1 MMNISRR
8 NFLKGAAAA
17 GVGSIIPMSMVTV
30 EAEAGDSFTFAWV
43 TDQHIQLISG
53 PGAKFVKSW
62 DDGFKMAISEVMNA
76 NPKPDFCYFGGDIA
90 QAGLKAEMD
99 HGLEMW
105 SKTGLKVK
113 AIQGEH
119 DYFLD
124 MGKSTRAAYGKDAMP
139 ADNYS
144 FEHKGVQFI
153 MLTTIRGDAAWEAK
167 HAKDP
172 QRRMNEMMR
181 IDNYVDG
188 SPFQLG
194 KEGQAWLKKTVAGLD
209 KNKHTIVC
217 SHSPIQKIYN
227 GWNFWTEDAE
237 EIQAILAP
245 FKRVTVLYN
254 HVHQPF
260 ASQKGN
266 IAFFS
271 NFSTAWPWPH
281 VSTVAD
287 ATMCGDGA
295 YKGCAKG
302 ADYYPNL
309 ILPYHRADVAN
320 FRDATGWSIVN
331 TNTGGKFEVEV
342 TQWGDNPK
350 RKVVWDGKLKEVGAG
365 SAAKSQM
372 NY

>member
-17 GVGSIIPMSMVTV
+17 SVGSILPLSMVTV
-30 EAEAGDSFTFAWV
+30 EAEAGDSFTFAWI
-43 TDQHIQLISG
+43 TDQHLQQISG
-53 PGAKFVKSW
+53 TKFVKSW

-76 NPKPDFCYFGGDIA
+76 NPKPDFCYFGGDLA
-90 QAGLKAEMD
+90 QAGLASELD
-99 HGLEMW
+99 HGMTLW
-105 SKTGLKVK
+105 SKTGLKAR
-113 AIQGEH
+113 AIVGEH
-119 DYFLD
+119 DYYLD
-124 MGKSTRAAYGKDAMP
+124 MGKAARKAYGIP

-144 FEHKGVQFI
+144 FEHKGVQFL
-153 MLTTIRGDAAWEAK
+153 MLNTIRAGDEWDK
-167 HAKDP
+167 KQAKDP
-172 QRRMNEMMR
+172 QNRMHQMMR
-181 IDNYVDG
+181 LDNYIDG
-188 SPFQLG
+188 SPFRLG
-194 KEGQAWLKKTVAGLD
+194 HEGLHWLKKTVAGLD

-217 SHSPIQKIYN
+217 SHSPIQKIYS

-237 EIQAILAP
+237 EIQAALKDI
-245 FKRVTVLYN
+245 KRVTVLYN

-281 VSTVAD
+281 PSSLAEG
-287 ATMCGDGA
+287 TMCFDGKH
-295 YKGCAKG
+295 KGCEKG
-302 ADYYPNL
+302 PDYVPNL

-331 TNTGGKFEVEV
+331 TNTGGKLEVDV

-350 RKVVWDGKLKEVGAG
+350 RKIVWDGKLKEVGAG
-365 SAAKSQM
+365 SPTKAQM
-372 NY
+372 HY

>member
-30 EAEAGDSFTFAWV
+30 EAEAGASFTFAWV
-43 TDQHIQLISG
+43 TDQHLQLISG

-62 DDGFKMAISEVMNA
+62 DDGFKLAISEVMNMR
-76 NPKPDFCYFGGDIA
+76 PQPDFCFFGGDLA
-90 QAGLKAEMD
+90 QAGLRSELD
-99 HGLEMW
+99 HGMDMW

-113 AIQGEH
+113 AIHGEH

-124 MGKSTRAAYGKDAMP
+124 MGKSSRAAYGMP
-139 ADNYS
+139 ADNYT
-144 FEHKGVQFI
+144 FVHKGVQFI
-153 MLTTIRGDAAWEAK
+153 MLTTIRAAEDWEAR
-167 HAKDP
+167 HAKDV
-172 QRRMNEMMR
+172 QNRMNQMMR

-188 SPFQLG
+188 SAFRLG
-194 KEGQAWLKKTVAGLD
+194 REGLAWLKKTVAGLD

-237 EIQAILAP
+237 EIQAILKDL
-245 FKRVTVLYN
+245 KRVTVLYN
-254 HVHQPF
+254 HVHQPM

-266 IAFFS
+266 ISFLS

-331 TNTGGKFEVEV
+331 TNTGGKFDVSV
-342 TQWGDNPK
+342 NQWGDNPK
-350 RKVVWDGKLKEVGAG
+350 RHVTWDGKLKEVGAG
-365 SAAKSQM
+365 PATKAQTM
-372 NY
+372 Y

>member
-17 GVGSIIPMSMVTV
+17 SVGSIIPMSMVTV
-30 EAEAGDSFTFAWV
+30 EAEAGESFTFAWI
-43 TDQHIQLISG
+43 TDQHLQLISG
-53 PGAKFVKSW
+53 TRFVKSW

-90 QAGLKAEMD
+90 QAGLLSEME
-99 HGLEMW
+99 HGLEMF
-105 SKTGLKVK
+105 SKTGLKVRP
-113 AIQGEH
+113 IVGEH
-119 DYFLD
+119 DYYLD
-124 MGKSTRAAYGKDAMP
+124 MGASWKKAYGLP
-139 ADNYS
+139 SDNYT

-153 MLTTIRGDAAWEAK
+153 MLNTIRAGDEWDKK
-167 HAKDP
+167 HAKDV
-172 QRRMNEMMR
+172 QDRMNQMMR

-188 SPFQLG
+188 SAFRLG
-194 KEGQAWLKKTVAGLD
+194 REGLAWLKKTVAGLD

-237 EIQAILAP
+237 EIQAALKDI
-245 FKRVTVLYN
+245 KRVTVLFN

-281 VSTVAD
+281 PATLAD
-287 ATMCGDGA
+287 ASMCFDGN

-302 ADYYPNL
+302 PDYYPNL

-320 FRDATGWSIVN
+320 FRDATGWTMVATDGS
-331 TNTGGKFEVEV
+331 GKFDAEV

-350 RKVVWDGKLKEVGAG
+350 RKITWDGKLKEVGAG
-365 SAAKSQM
+365 SSTKAQM
-372 NY
+372 MY